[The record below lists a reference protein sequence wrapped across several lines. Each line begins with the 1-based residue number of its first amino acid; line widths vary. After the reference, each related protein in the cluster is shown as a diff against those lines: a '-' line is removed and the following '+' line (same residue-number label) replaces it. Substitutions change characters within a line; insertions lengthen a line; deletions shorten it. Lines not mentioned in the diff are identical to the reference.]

1 MFCSSCF
8 CLSEMFYLWG
18 TRCSFSGAQ
27 KYGRVHVTDIDLSR
41 WWKRGTKLPKTNWN
55 LNQLASKQKAFKK
68 KNLDIE
74 ISPPAPITSRKTRE
88 KKKLNELQEAMAIHK
103 HKNKIETEQ
112 VYLHGPNSVDMDL
125 SSICHKRPKTVG
137 SPKSRRYKSVSLAVA
152 VRVYLLTPQL

>member
-1 MFCSSCF
+1 MVVFMSLILICPDDENEGLRYQRQCF
-8 CLSEMFYLWG
+8 
-18 TRCSFSGAQ
+18 
-27 KYGRVHVTDIDLSR
+27 
-41 WWKRGTKLPKTNWN
+41 KREC
-55 LNQLASKQKAFKK
+55 FKK
-68 KNLDIE
+68 KNLDSE